1 MEIQG
6 CISSLVSQ
14 FEPLVLTEGSVK
26 FLGVGPI
33 LLSLLIGNFMKMA
46 ELILIDKALIS
57 VEEKDL
63 LDSYV
68 RK

>member
-14 FEPLVLTEGSVK
+14 FEPL
-26 FLGVGPI
+26 
-33 LLSLLIGNFMKMA
+33 MA
-46 ELILIDKALIS
+46 ELILIVKVLIS

-63 LDSYV
+63 LDS
-68 RK
+68 